1 MFKIY
6 QLEVISWKLIV
17 HIMRCDIFNWLQFLL
32 TLISLLKVFN
42 VKMFMFILMFK
53 ESFPRF
59 FSKKCFPFSKS
70 IEKSIYKNYYKGI
83 FWEFH

>member
-1 MFKIY
+1 MLLERVQRVIYLRFVNSESKLDMFKIY

-42 VKMFMFILMFK
+42 VKIV
-53 ESFPRF
+53 
-59 FSKKCFPFSKS
+59 
-70 IEKSIYKNYYKGI
+70 
-83 FWEFH
+83 

>member
-1 MFKIY
+1 MLLERVQRVIYLRFVNSESKLDMFKIY

-42 VKMFMFILMFK
+42 VKIVKKFYVYFNVQRKFPSILL
-53 ESFPRF
+53 
-59 FSKKCFPFSKS
+59 
-70 IEKSIYKNYYKGI
+70 
-83 FWEFH
+83 

>member
-1 MFKIY
+1 MLLERVQRVIYLRFVNSESKLDMFKIY

-42 VKMFMFILMFK
+42 VKIVKNVYVYFNVQRKFPSILL
-53 ESFPRF
+53 
-59 FSKKCFPFSKS
+59 
-70 IEKSIYKNYYKGI
+70 
-83 FWEFH
+83 